1 MQNKFRELPL
11 YLILILF
18 LTIGLFTFKDYGL
31 SWDEPLYYDYGKAS
45 QYAYSI
51 SARIDGTFD
60 LEKSYGASAGD
71 HVTRGPAYLLIGG
84 LFENFFEK
92 KGLDMASAWHLTNF
106 LTYLIGLT
114 FFYFLT
120 RLWLDPWPASLSTAF
135 FATQPVLWNHAF
147 INPKDMPFA
156 VFFLISMVLGFRMI
170 DGWDEKSKWQG
181 TILPGIFL
189 GVTTS
194 IRFIAP
200 YIVLLLFFYF
210 IFNCVTLG
218 DSEGSPTQPKRF
230 FAKLAAWGSRLRMT
244 STWKSIWAIIP
255 YGTTAI
261 ITMIALWPFLWP
273 NPVERF
279 LFTLQAMSET
289 SANLKILFMGKALPA
304 YDLPRRYFPTLFATT
319 LTEPTWILFAIGTIT
334 ALYKSFKQKTHRAK
348 SVTILAWF
356 GIVITLLL
364 VTNPPNSDAYRHYL
378 FILPPVFIFAGFG
391 INEIIKRINLHWLK
405 YVIALLILLPAIYNN
420 VTLHPYQYAYYN
432 SFIGGTKSAFRE
444 YETDYWLTCYKEA
457 VEDFNKVAP
466 QNATLFVKR
475 EPYIA
480 AYYTRADISVLDF
493 RTDLKKAK
501 HGDYLLVN
509 SRTNEDEQT
518 MKDAPIFLAV
528 SRNGSTFCV
537 IKQMP

>member
-11 YLILILF
+11 YLLLITF
-18 LTIGLFTFKDYGL
+18 LIFGLFTFKDYGL

-60 LEKSYGASAGD
+60 LEKSYGTSASD

-84 LFENFFEK
+84 LVESLLETA
-92 KGLDMASAWHLTNF
+92 GLDMASAWHLTNF

-120 RLWLDPWPASLSTAF
+120 RLWLDPWPAALSTAF

-156 VFFLISMVLGFRMI
+156 VFFLISVFLGLRMI
-170 DGWDEKSKWQG
+170 DSWGENPKGVQ

-189 GVTTS
+189 GITTS

-200 YIVLLLFFYF
+200 YIVLLLFLYF
-210 IFNCVTLG
+210 ITKKN
-218 DSEGSPTQPKRF
+218 
-230 FAKLAAWGSRLRMT
+230 
-244 STWKSIWAIIP
+244 WKTIWAFIP

-304 YDLPRRYFPTLFATT
+304 YDLPRRYFPTLLVAT
-319 LTEPTWILFAIGTIT
+319 LTEPTWILFAIGAVT
-334 ALYKSFKQKTHRAK
+334 ALYKSFKQKVDHAK
-348 SVTILAWF
+348 LGIILAWF
-356 GIVITLLL
+356 GIVITLL
-364 VTNPPNSDAYRHYL
+364 VIANPPNSDAYRHYL
-378 FILPPVFIFAGFG
+378 FMLPPVFIFAGFG

-405 YVIALLILLPAIYNN
+405 YAVALLILAPAIYNN
-420 VTLHPYQYAYYN
+420 ITLHPYQYAYYN
-432 SFIGGTKSAFRE
+432 SLIGGTKSAFRE

-457 VEDFNKVAP
+457 VEDFNTVAP
-466 QNATLFVKR
+466 QNARLFVKR

-480 AYYTRADISVLDF
+480 SYYTRTDITVLDY
-493 RTDLKKAK
+493 RTDLKTAK
-501 HGDYLLVN
+501 PGDFLLIN
-509 SRTNEDEQT
+509 SRTNEDIQT
-518 MKDAPIFLAV
+518 MKDASTYLEV
-528 SRNGSTFCV
+528 GRNDATFCV
-537 IKQMP
+537 IKQIP

>member
-11 YLILILF
+11 YLLLITF
-18 LTIGLFTFKDYGL
+18 LIVGLFTFKDYGF

-51 SARIDGTFD
+51 SARMDGTFD
-60 LEKSYGASAGD
+60 LEKSYGSSASD

-84 LFENFFEK
+84 LVEGLFEK
-92 KGLDMASAWHLTNF
+92 TGLDMASAWHLTNF
-106 LTYLIGLT
+106 LTYLIGLI
-114 FFYFLT
+114 FFYFLA
-120 RLWLDPWPASLSTAF
+120 RLWLDPWPAALSTAF

-156 VFFLISMVLGFRMI
+156 IFFLISMVLGFRMI
-170 DGWDEKSKWQG
+170 DSWHEKPKGFQ

-189 GVTTS
+189 GITTS

-210 IFNCVTLG
+210 IMKCVTLS
-218 DSEGSPTQPKRF
+218 DSEESPTHPKRS
-230 FAKLAAWGSRLRMT
+230 FAKERLRMT
-244 STWKSIWAIIP
+244 YKLWAFIP
-255 YGTTAI
+255 YGITAI
-261 ITMIALWPFLWP
+261 ITMIILWPFLWP

-304 YDLPRRYFPTLFATT
+304 YDLPRRYFPTLLITT
-319 LTEPTWILFAIGTIT
+319 LTEPTWILFAIGTVT
-334 ALYKSFKQKTHRAK
+334 ALYRSFQQKVDRAK
-348 SVTILAWF
+348 LITILAWF
-356 GIVITLLL
+356 GIVIMLLV

-378 FILPPVFIFAGFG
+378 FMLPPVFIFAGIG
-391 INEIIKRINLHWLK
+391 TNEIIKRANPCGLK
-405 YVIALLILLPAIYNN
+405 YAVALLILLPAIYNN
-420 VTLHPYQYAYYN
+420 IALHPYQYAYYN

-457 VEDFNKVAP
+457 VEDFNAVAP
-466 QNATLFVKR
+466 QNTRLFVKR

-480 AYYTRADISVLDF
+480 AYYTRADITVLDF
-493 RTDLKKAK
+493 RTDLKTANP
-501 HGDYLLVN
+501 GDYLLVN
-509 SRTNEDEQT
+509 SRTNEDEQI
-518 MKDAPIFLAV
+518 MKDAPVLLEVGRSGA
-528 SRNGSTFCV
+528 TFCV
-537 IKQMP
+537 IKKIP

>member
-11 YLILILF
+11 YLLLITF
-18 LTIGLFTFKDYGL
+18 LIFGLFTFKDYGL

-60 LEKSYGASAGD
+60 LEKSYGTSASD

-84 LFENFFEK
+84 LVESLLETT
-92 KGLDMASAWHLTNF
+92 GLDMASAWHLTNF

-120 RLWLDPWPASLSTAF
+120 RLWLNPWPAALSTAF

-156 VFFLISMVLGFRMI
+156 VFFLISVFLGLRMI
-170 DGWDEKSKWQG
+170 DSWDEKPKGFQ

-189 GVTTS
+189 GITTS

-200 YIVLLLFFYF
+200 YIVLLLFLYF
-210 IFNCVTLG
+210 ITKKN
-218 DSEGSPTQPKRF
+218 
-230 FAKLAAWGSRLRMT
+230 
-244 STWKSIWAIIP
+244 WKTIWAFIP

-304 YDLPRRYFPTLFATT
+304 YDLPRRYFPTLLATT
-319 LTEPTWILFAIGTIT
+319 LTEPTWILFAIGTVT
-334 ALYKSFKQKTHRAK
+334 ALYKSFKQKVDRAK
-348 SVTILAWF
+348 LITILAWF
-356 GIVITLLL
+356 GIVITLLV

-378 FILPPVFIFAGFG
+378 FMLPPVFIFTGFG

-405 YVIALLILLPAIYNN
+405 YAMALLILAPAIYND

-457 VEDFNKVAP
+457 VEDFNAVAP
-466 QNATLFVKR
+466 QNARLFVKR

-480 AYYTRADISVLDF
+480 SYYTRTDIAVLDF
-493 RTDLKKAK
+493 RTDLKDAK
-501 HGDYLLVN
+501 PGDYLLVN

-518 MKDAPIFLAV
+518 MKDAPIHLEIG
-528 SRNGSTFCV
+528 RNGATFCV
-537 IKQMP
+537 IKKIP